1 MDTSVFP
8 LSQHQKASSRHADC
22 SSSFQG
28 VYRSVVFEQP
38 VSAVPLKVRKTVE
51 QVNKK
56 RKRFIDFRRSLP
68 SAENGEK

>member
-8 LSQHQKASSRHADC
+8 LSQHQKASSGVGEQRYSLQPSGCGDTSLTDRHADC

-38 VSAVPLKVRKTVE
+38 LRAVPFKAGLT
-51 QVNKK
+51 Q
-56 RKRFIDFRRSLP
+56 F
-68 SAENGEK
+68 